1 ACRAK
6 SAPAVPSAACALQQS
21 YVKVVKAVRPSV
33 VQVTDS
39 TGLGSGIVYDN
50 RGDIVTNDH
59 VVGSAQTFSVQ
70 FVSGRVAKATLVG
83 AFPPDDLAVVRVKG
97 VPASSLE
104 AAHFANSDDLA
115 IGDIVMAIGNPLALS
130 SSVTSGIISALNRY
144 VPEPANGSTAGA
156 VLANAIQTSAP
167 INPGNSGGA
176 LVDLAAQVVGIPTLA
191 AQDPE
196 IGGAAVGIGFA
207 IPSNTVT
214 DIAGQIVR
222 YGHVVHSHR
231 AELGIYASQ
240 AYSPAGQDA
249 GVGIGA
255 LTSPSSPAGKAGLRA
270 GDVIVA
276 IGSTEVT
283 SVTQLTTILAH
294 DRPGQ
299 TVKVSFLRPDGTKSS
314 VAVKLGA
321 LPGGAK

>member
-83 AFPPDDLAVVRVKG
+83 TFPPDD
-97 VPASSLE
+97 
-104 AAHFANSDDLA
+104 
-115 IGDIVMAIGNPLALS
+115 
-130 SSVTSGIISALNRY
+130 
-144 VPEPANGSTAGA
+144 
-156 VLANAIQTSAP
+156 
-167 INPGNSGGA
+167 
-176 LVDLAAQVVGIPTLA
+176 
-191 AQDPE
+191 
-196 IGGAAVGIGFA
+196 
-207 IPSNTVT
+207 
-214 DIAGQIVR
+214 
-222 YGHVVHSHR
+222 
-231 AELGIYASQ
+231 
-240 AYSPAGQDA
+240 
-249 GVGIGA
+249 
-255 LTSPSSPAGKAGLRA
+255 
-270 GDVIVA
+270 
-276 IGSTEVT
+276 
-283 SVTQLTTILAH
+283 LTTILAH